1 MKPLPDKFNLDIMWT
16 VATSSAI
23 ECNDKPH
30 IIFAKL
36 LYYELNDI
44 QLPVGLG
51 DTSKTGTPEET
62 EEF

>member
-1 MKPLPDKFNLDIMWT
+1 MKPLPDKRELDIMWT

-36 LYYELNDI
+36 LYDDFTGINHMQIKY
-44 QLPVGLG
+44 PSAKLG
-51 DTSKTGTPEET
+51 DK
-62 EEF
+62 

>member
-1 MKPLPDKFNLDIMWT
+1 MELPDDKTLNIMWS

-23 ECNDKPH
+23 ECNDRPH

-44 QLPVGLG
+44 QLPVELA
-51 DTSKTGTPEET
+51 DK
-62 EEF
+62 